1 LNERS
6 VFSLPEVKAEF
17 AKYTLLKQYTDT
29 VPKEYY
35 PTEELKVWTVDR
47 GEDDARENSK
57 FQRQRF
63 NEAQL
68 PLYVVI
74 EPNGDDFKEV
84 ARYPAA
90 VISDKADFIRF
101 LQIHASKGDS
111 SEVVR
116 SQ

>member
-1 LNERS
+1 M
-6 VFSLPEVKAEF
+6 KAEF

-35 PTEELKVWTVDR
+35 PTEELKLWTVDR
-47 GEDDARENSK
+47 GEDDARDNSK

-68 PLYVVI
+68 PLYVII
-74 EPNGDDFKEV
+74 EASGDDFKEV
-84 ARYPAA
+84 GRYPAA

-101 LQIHASKGDS
+101 LQTHASKGEA
-111 SEVVR
+111 SEIVQ

>member
-1 LNERS
+1 
-6 VFSLPEVKAEF
+6 VKAEF

-35 PTEELKVWTVDR
+35 PTEELKLWTVDR

-68 PLYVVI
+68 PLYVII
-74 EPNGDDFKEV
+74 EPSGDDFKEV
-84 ARYPAA
+84 GRYPAA
-90 VISDKADFIRF
+90 VINDKADFIRF
-101 LQIHASKGDS
+101 LQIHASKADA
-111 SEVVR
+111 SEMVR